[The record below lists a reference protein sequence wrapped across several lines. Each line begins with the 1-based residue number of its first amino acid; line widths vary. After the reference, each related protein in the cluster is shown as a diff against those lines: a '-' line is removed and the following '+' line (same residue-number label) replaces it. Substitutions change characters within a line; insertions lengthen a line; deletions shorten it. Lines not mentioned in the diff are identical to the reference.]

1 MERYIGL
8 DAHSAT
14 CTFAVMG
21 ATGRRLKEQ
30 VLETNGKVL
39 VEFLKGIAG
48 DRYLCME
55 EGTQREW
62 LYEVLEPHVK
72 ELIVVQAQWRP
83 GTKSDAA
90 DAWDLADGYRTGRFR
105 RSVFKA
111 PKVYTGL
118 RQAVRGYQA
127 TTQDVVRTKGRLK
140 AVFRSRGVAVGNA
153 VYDPTEMKG
162 LLRLLPAAQRPLA
175 QLYSTQLEAAREV
188 RDRSQQWLVEEIE
201 KVDVVKRL
209 ATVPGIGTV
218 RAAQIVAIV
227 MNPTRFRTKR
237 QFWSYCG
244 FGVVAHTSSDYVRG
258 PDGKWQRKPVQQTRG
273 LNRNRN
279 PTLKAVF
286 NGAAMT
292 VIQHLP
298 NHPLHQDYQRALEAN
313 VKPPHARLALAR
325 RIAAATLA
333 IWKHNEEYDPEKH
346 RAKAH
351 ST

>member
-1 MERYIGL
+1 
-8 DAHSAT
+8 
-14 CTFAVMG
+14 
-21 ATGRRLKEQ
+21 
-30 VLETNGKVL
+30 
-39 VEFLKGIAG
+39 
-48 DRYLCME
+48 
-55 EGTQREW
+55 
-62 LYEVLEPHVK
+62 
-72 ELIVVQAQWRP
+72 
-83 GTKSDAA
+83 
-90 DAWDLADGYRTGRFR
+90 
-105 RSVFKA
+105 
-111 PKVYTGL
+111 
-118 RQAVRGYQA
+118 
-127 TTQDVVRTKGRLK
+127 
-140 AVFRSRGVAVGNA
+140 
-153 VYDPTEMKG
+153 
-162 LLRLLPAAQRPLA
+162 
-175 QLYSTQLEAAREV
+175 
-188 RDRSQQWLVEEIE
+188 WLVEEIE

-218 RAAQIVAIV
+218 RAAQIVAV
-227 MNPTRFRTKR
+227 VKNPTRFRTKR

-298 NHPLHQDYQRALEAN
+298 KHPLHQDYQRALEAN

-346 RAKAH
+346 RAKA
-351 ST
+351 